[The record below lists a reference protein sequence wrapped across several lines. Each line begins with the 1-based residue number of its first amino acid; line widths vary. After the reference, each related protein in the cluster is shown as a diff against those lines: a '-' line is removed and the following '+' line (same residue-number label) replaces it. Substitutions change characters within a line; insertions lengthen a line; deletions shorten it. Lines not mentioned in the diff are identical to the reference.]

1 MDVSQLRTLIHV
13 AELGSL
19 SRAADRLGIAQPA
32 LSRQVKLLE
41 EELGARLF
49 DRHGRGMVPTEAG
62 LRVLDHAARIMAE
75 LDAIRG
81 AANPDGASLRGIVTI
96 GTTPTVAT
104 LLPVPLAL
112 RVRERHPQLGLR
124 FASAFS
130 GHLIDWVQRGEV
142 DLAVSYDPQP
152 LRSLRIEKLMVEELV
167 LVGPPDWGLA
177 LDAPVPF
184 RRLGERPLVLPSA
197 GHGLRRVIDDC
208 ARTAG
213 IALEAGIEANS
224 FETMIDLVRG
234 GFGATVLPLG
244 PVRREIE
251 AGRLGAAPLVAP
263 TPTRTLVVAQAADRP
278 TTPAA
283 RFVAA
288 TLVEVVAEIV
298 GAGGAGW
305 LVPPPPKP

>member
-32 LSRQVKLLE
+32 LSRQMRLLE
-41 EELGARLF
+41 DELGARLF

-62 LRVLDHAARIMAE
+62 LRVLDHASRIMAE
-75 LDAIRG
+75 MDAIRS
-81 AANPDGASLRGIVTI
+81 AANPDGASLRGMVTI

-104 LLPVPLAL
+104 IVPVPLAE
-112 RVRERHPQLGLR
+112 RVRERHPELGLR

-130 GHLIDWVQRGEV
+130 GHLLDWVQRGEA
-142 DLAVSYDPQP
+142 DLVVSYDPQP
-152 LRSLRIEKLMVEELV
+152 LRSLRIEPLMVEELV
-167 LVGPPDWGLA
+167 LVGPPGWGLA
-177 LDAPVPF
+177 LDKPVPF
-184 RRLGERPLVLPSA
+184 RRLAERPLVLPSA
-197 GHGLRRVIDDC
+197 GHGLRTLIDDC

-224 FETMIDLVRG
+224 FETMVDLVAG

-244 PVRREIE
+244 PVRRAVET
-251 AGRLGAAPLVAP
+251 GRLGAAPLVDP
-263 TPTRTLVVAQAADRP
+263 VPTRTLVLVQAADRP

-288 TLVEVVAEIV
+288 TLAEVVIN
-298 GAGGAGW
+298 
-305 LVPPPPKP
+305 LVTRKVWAARLPAVEA